1 MQIFC
6 KKNAKNLHFLKNSQK
21 ITCYIQEN
29 LQMFKLNSNFA
40 AVIIN

>member
-6 KKNAKNLHFLKNSQK
+6 KKNAKNLHFLKSSRK